1 MPRRG
6 GRQNGRINDEVDSQP
21 LLVSSREDLSTRSS
35 PSSSQSPS
43 ASSSTDNVL
52 FAIDDDNDELETSAL
67 ADTPRA
73 QRTPKADQSV
83 RFQDQVQVIAPSLR
97 STLESREAG
106 TSPPVRGWLLTRWI
120 HTRDFSPLEYDLDSD
135 VLDDDAV
142 AQASL
147 EHGLRR
153 GDPRREQ
160 TMPLLVGLLDASAVR
175 RSLDIPMGVDGAPT
189 YSDVDL
195 DELAAKQSRVGGM
208 LNSIANMS
216 NSILGAGA

>member
-1 MPRRG
+1 
-6 GRQNGRINDEVDSQP
+6 
-21 LLVSSREDLSTRSS
+21 L
-35 PSSSQSPS
+35 
-43 ASSSTDNVL
+43 A
-52 FAIDDDNDELETSAL
+52 ADD
-67 ADTPRA
+67 
-73 QRTPKADQSV
+73 
-83 RFQDQVQVIAPSLR
+83 
-97 STLESREAG
+97 
-106 TSPPVRGWLLTRWI
+106 
-120 HTRDFSPLEYDLDSD
+120 TRDLSPLEYDLDSD
-135 VLDDDAV
+135 VLDDDAIGQV
-142 AQASL
+142 SL

-195 DELAAKQSRVGGM
+195 DELTAKQSRVGGM